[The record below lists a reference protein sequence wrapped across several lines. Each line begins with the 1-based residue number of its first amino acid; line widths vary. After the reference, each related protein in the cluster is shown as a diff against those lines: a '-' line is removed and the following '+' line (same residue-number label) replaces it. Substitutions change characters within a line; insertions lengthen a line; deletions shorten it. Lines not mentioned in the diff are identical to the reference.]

1 MRFIVSS
8 TTLLKSLQAI
18 SGVLNSN
25 NTLPILDDFLFKAVG
40 DDLIIT
46 ASDLET
52 TMSVSVT
59 PEMLEDAG
67 MITIPAKILLDTL
80 KTYHDIPLTFI
91 INEDLSTVEISSES
105 GKFKLAGHHGE
116 EYPQTPLLDDP
127 MTLSLKS
134 EVLYSAITKTIFAAG
149 NDELRPVMSGVF
161 FQLSPEDATFVAT
174 DAHNLVR
181 YRRADAASEE
191 SLSFIMP
198 KKPLNQ
204 LKSNLSNDDSDVRID
219 YNVTNARFSFNN
231 LVMVCRLI
239 EGKYPNYDAVIPR
252 DNPNV
257 LTIAKAPLIAA
268 IKRVAI
274 YGNQSTHQIR
284 FKMIGQMLTLT
295 AEDVDYSNEGAEVL
309 TCTYDGDDMEIGFN
323 SKFLLEMLN
332 NADTENIMIEM
343 SAPNRAGLITQVD
356 PENVNENMLMLVM
369 PVMLN

>member
-18 SGVLNSN
+18 SGVLNSS
-25 NTLPILDDFLFKAVG
+25 NTLPILDDFLFRAEDG
-40 DDLIIT
+40 HLNIT

-52 TMSVSVT
+52 TMSVSIT
-59 PEMLEDAG
+59 PEMLEDEG

-91 INEDLSTVEISSES
+91 INVELSTVEISSES
-105 GKFKLAGHHGE
+105 GKFKLAGHRGE
-116 EYPQTPLLDDP
+116 EFPLTPVLEEP
-127 MTLSLKS
+127 MTLTLKS
-134 EVLYSAITKTIFAAG
+134 EVLYSAITKTIFATG
-149 NDELRPVMSGVF
+149 NDELRPVMSGVL
-161 FQLSPEDATFVAT
+161 FQLSPDDATFVAT
-174 DAHNLVR
+174 DAHKLVR

-204 LKSNLSNDDSDVRID
+204 LKGNLSNDDSDVRVD

-231 LVMVCRLI
+231 LVMICRLI

-257 LTIAKAPLIAA
+257 LTIAKAPLIAS
-268 IKRVAI
+268 IRRVSI

-284 FKMIGQMLTLT
+284 FKMAGQMLTLT
-295 AEDVDYSNEGAEVL
+295 AEDVDFSNEGAEVL
-309 TCTYDGDDMEIGFN
+309 PCSYDGADLEIGFN

-332 NADTENIMIEM
+332 NADTETIMIEM
-343 SAPNRAGLITQVD
+343 SAPNRAGLIMQVD